1 MSPRRPRL
9 TRRRLL
15 AGAGV
20 VVVLVAA
27 VAAYA
32 VTHREGNVFNPNVE
46 FGTEPQTPP
55 PQQPPPPS
63 PKKKGKKKT
72 DPLANFAWPF
82 YGYSADR
89 RRVLAAPASLRPPY
103 RRMWRLHQRKLLEFS
118 PVMGGK
124 AIYLLDNGARLWA
137 ISKTTGATL
146 WRRKLGVLAASSP
159 AFGGN
164 RVYATVLERRS
175 GTGGRVVALGTKRGH
190 VVWSRSLPSRAE
202 SSPLLDGG
210 RIYFGTED
218 GTVYALRASD
228 GAVRWTFHA
237 RGAVKG
243 GLALWNGKLYFGDY
257 AGRAYAIGMRDGHQ
271 VWSVGTSGAHFGFS
285 SGQFYATPAVAYAR
299 VYMGN
304 TDGNVYSFGART
316 GQLAWRHRT
325 SAFVYAAAAVGQPRG
340 GRPSV
345 YVGSYDGNFY
355 SLDARN
361 GSVHWS
367 YHDGG
372 VISGAG
378 TLVGNLVYFANVR
391 SRHTVALNARTGR
404 RVWVFGDGAFNPVI
418 SDTRTIYLTGAH
430 SLYAFR
436 PRKAG
441 AAGAAGA
448 RAHKRR
454 VRHKAA
460 HKQRAHKRKAA
471 HKHRKRQR
479 ARHRNGHKARQ
490 RSSG

>member
-1 MSPRRPRL
+1 MSPWRPRF
-9 TRRRLL
+9 TRRRVL
-15 AGAGV
+15 AAAGV
-20 VVVLVAA
+20 AVVLVAA
-27 VAAYA
+27 VGAYA
-32 VTHREGNVFNPNVE
+32 ITHREGDVFNPNVE
-46 FGTEPQTPP
+46 FGTEPESTPP
-55 PQQPPPPS
+55 PAPPPS
-63 PKKKGKKKT
+63 QNKKKKRKA

-82 YGYSADR
+82 YGYAPDR
-89 RRVLAAPASLRPPY
+89 RRVLDAPASLHPPFH
-103 RRMWRLHQRKLLEFS
+103 RVWRVHQRKLLEFS
-118 PVMGGK
+118 PVMAGK
-124 AIYLLDNGARLWA
+124 ALYLLDNGARLWA
-137 ISKTTGATL
+137 ISKTTGKTL
-146 WRRKLGVLAASSP
+146 WRRKLGSLAASSP
-159 AFGGN
+159 AVSGN
-164 RVYATVLERRS
+164 RVYVTILERGS
-175 GTGGRVVALGTKRGH
+175 GSGGRVVALGTKKGH
-190 VVWSRSLPSRAE
+190 IVWSRSLPSRSE
-202 SSPLLDGG
+202 SSPLLDDG
-210 RIYFGTED
+210 RIYFGSEN

-228 GAVRWTFHA
+228 GAPRWTFHA
-237 RGAVKG
+237 RGAVKA

-257 AGRAYAIGMRDGHQ
+257 AGRAYAIGKRDGHQ
-271 VWSVGTSGAHFGFS
+271 VWSVGTNGAHFGFS
-285 SGQFYATPAVAYAR
+285 SGQFYATPGVAYAR
-299 VYMGN
+299 VYLGN

-325 SAFVYAAAAVGQPRG
+325 SAFVYSAAAVGQPRG

-391 SRHTVALNARTGR
+391 SRHTVALNARTGK

-441 AAGAAGA
+441 AAAAGAAGA
-448 RAHKRR
+448 RAHKRHAK
-454 VRHKAA
+454 HKA
-460 HKQRAHKRKAA
+460 QRTHRKHRAQRR
-471 HKHRKRQR
+471 HRKRQS
-479 ARHRNGHKARQ
+479 ARHRRHGHKARQ
-490 RSSG
+490 RSRG